1 MGDIKDKVK
10 IKVDFISSSAKK
22 KIEQKCSENS
32 SHISPKILDILS
44 WNFVH

>member
-22 KIEQKCSENS
+22 KIEQKGGLITLVN
-32 SHISPKILDILS
+32 K
-44 WNFVH
+44 